1 MNVSWNVNCQAMTAH
16 LLSDHDWCQ
25 SFIDE
30 NNTLLKHS
38 ADVCASKLEA
48 MKVCLCGGVEVK
60 AKD

>member
-1 MNVSWNVNCQAMTAH
+1 VNCQAMTAH

-48 MKVCLCGGVEVK
+48 MMVCLCVCVEVK